1 MRGRNFR
8 AAWLQRRSWNSLYLG
23 LAAIGIGLPPAS
35 AQTTYNA
42 PPAIQQLTVATWIV
56 ELEHEQDASQT
67 TTTTTSSWRNTF
79 GRERKTARWRK
90 LGKRSIDAD
99 IVVLKQLKSLKD
111 VRRLFPARTH
121 QLIASRAALANANQ
135 RLERIAGNDVEPAHI
150 TYDSFPAIAVRRR
163 RGLRV
168 TAVRHIT
175 TKGPESLQETTVS
188 ATPRHVAL
196 AARLRVSGRQLWVV
210 TPLQDVR
217 CRQTPPVG
225 SGQQTALPSC
235 PTEQQAEEQLNQ
247 WLVSSAQRHGPVVM
261 TRMSDQPDADGDKPQ
276 ATERS
281 SSKPEERLKCQKTK
295 QPVIETRGHATETGI
310 ALGPLQ
316 RAADRPC
323 AALAKLT
330 FGAK

>member
-1 MRGRNFR
+1 MRGRNFL
-8 AAWLQRRSWNSLYLG
+8 AAWLQWRSWSSLYFV

-35 AQTTYNA
+35 AQTIRNA

-56 ELEHEQDASQT
+56 ELKQERDASQT
-67 TTTTTSSWRNTF
+67 ATTTTSTWRNTF

-150 TYDSFPAIAVRRR
+150 IYDSFPAIAVRRR

-168 TAVRHIT
+168 TALRHIT
-175 TKGPESLQETTVS
+175 TKLPQSLSETAAS
-188 ATPRHVAL
+188 AAPRHVAL

-217 CRQTPPVG
+217 CRQTSPVR
-225 SGQQTALPSC
+225 SGQQTAVPSC
-235 PTEQQAEEQLNQ
+235 PTKQQAEEQLNQ
-247 WLVSSAQRHGPVVM
+247 WLDSSAQRNATVVM
-261 TRMSDQPDADGDKPQ
+261 AKMSDRPEADGDKPL
-276 ATERS
+276 ATQRS
-281 SSKPEERLKCQKTK
+281 SSKPEEGLECQRTK
-295 QPVIETRGHATETGI
+295 QPVIKTRGPTTENGI
-310 ALGPLQ
+310 ALGSLQ
-316 RAADRPC
+316 PAADRPC

-330 FGAK
+330 FGTK